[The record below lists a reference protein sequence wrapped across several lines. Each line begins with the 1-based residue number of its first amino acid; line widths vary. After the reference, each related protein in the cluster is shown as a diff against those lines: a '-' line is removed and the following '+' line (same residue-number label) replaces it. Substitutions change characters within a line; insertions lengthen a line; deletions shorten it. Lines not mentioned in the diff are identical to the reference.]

1 MGTCTSGRSNTRVR
15 CKRIRP
21 ARADAALQI
30 EHTHS
35 SLNARIE
42 MNDNLVVGLPYY
54 RMGHRSFL
62 NDGTLGDTAVNSLPE
77 QGGRRRSRYR
87 LFDGSVQYEIRNRR
101 DTVLLFVT
109 GYESENAQRTR
120 RSAQKIVRRFFIK
133 HLIPKNPQM
142 TSSGYPPRRS
152 RLNYPSAGRKRLF
165 PAPQR
170 TTKTRRP
177 APDSAAGHF
186 PIFLP

>member
-1 MGTCTSGRSNTRVR
+1 
-15 CKRIRP
+15 
-21 ARADAALQI
+21 
-30 EHTHS
+30 
-35 SLNARIE
+35 

-101 DTVLLFVT
+101 NTVLLFVT

-120 RSAQKIVRRFFIK
+120 RSAQKMSDVFHKTPHSQKSADDEFRVSSPTLSIELPVGWTETA
-133 HLIPKNPQM
+133 IP
-142 TSSGYPPRRS
+142 R
-152 RLNYPSAGRKRLF
+152 
-165 PAPQR
+165 
-170 TTKTRRP
+170 
-177 APDSAAGHF
+177 SAANDKASTAGAR
-186 PIFLP
+186 